1 MARWVNVFAT
11 TKSNNL
17 NTASQD
23 PHDGARD
30 TDSCKLSLDL
40 HMCTLAHVGPHPL
53 THIQTNKLKCSL
65 KF

>member
-1 MARWVNVFAT
+1 MFAT

-30 TDSCKLSLDL
+30 VDSCKLSLDL
-40 HMCTLAHVGPHPL
+40 HMSLWHTWAH
-53 THIQTNKLKCSL
+53 THSHTYKQMNLNAV
-65 KF
+65 